1 MTRPGGARS
10 MKKLLL
16 FALAVGGLSFLSG
29 CAVDDDEVVRTT
41 TVTEETTVRAP
52 ATVAPTT
59 QTVITR

>member
-1 MTRPGGARS
+1 

-41 TVTEETTVRAP
+41 TVTEETTVSAP
-52 ATVAPTT
+52 APAN
-59 QTVITR
+59 QTIITR